1 MIQYSYHVSSL
12 KTGDIDNFKDVVVQF
27 DGYLYAIDENGKNT
41 TLPFSWDFEVNYL
54 NQTDFIDY
62 DNLTPDIIR
71 SWLESQISD
80 YEQNYQKNTLANLI
94 SNFYNKSN
102 IEPKGLPWNK
112 NNK

>member
-12 KTGDIDNFKDVVVQF
+12 KTEDIDNFKDVVVQF

-80 YEQNYQKNTLANLI
+80 YEQNYQKNILANLI

>member
-12 KTGDIDNFKDVVVQF
+12 KTEDIHNFKDVVVQF

-41 TLPFSWDFEVNYL
+41 TLPFSWDFEVNHL

-80 YEQNYQKNTLANLI
+80 YEQNYQKTTLANLI
-94 SNFYNKSN
+94 SNFYDESN

-112 NNK
+112 KNK